1 MVDNTFIGPVAGGY
15 MTPSYAWIV
24 NPDSL
29 EYAKVQ
35 IDNTARDAQNS
46 AYRTT
51 YLRPG
56 LVLGKVTATGR
67 YKEYDDT
74 DGDGTEVAK
83 AILAQGVDLLDPF
96 GTART
101 DHPAGVA
108 AVVRGHVDP
117 AYLIGTGGALDANG
131 KSDLTTAGFLLKT
144 AY

>member
-1 MVDNTFIGPVAGGY
+1 MVDNTFVGPVVGGY

-29 EYAKVQ
+29 EDVAVQ
-35 IDNTARDAQNS
+35 IDTTARDAGNT

-74 DGDGTEVAK
+74 DADGTEVAK
-83 AILAQGVDLLDPF
+83 GVLGQGVDLLDPL
-96 GTART
+96 GVAKTE
-101 DHPAGVA
+101 HPAGVRM
-108 AVVRGHVDP
+108 VRQGHIDG
-117 AYLIGTGGALDANG
+117 ALLIGADANG
-131 KSDLTTAGFLLKT
+131 LADLVTAGFLVKGT
-144 AY
+144 SY